1 MNNLNPSSR
10 CYALVRQLA
19 FLSKGLLFSIIFFFF
34 FIQTSTAQAPDQF
47 SYQGVVRDLS
57 NNLITNTTLGVQIT
71 ILQGSASGSN
81 LFRETHTPVT
91 NDAGLFSIEI
101 GTGTNVNGSLS
112 AINWEM
118 GPFFIEQAIDP
129 MGGTNYTITGTTQLL
144 SVPYALYA
152 KNAGRAASAA
162 VADEAS
168 TLAASGAASLTV
180 PLGTILP
187 YAGNAGSVPSGW
199 LLCDGTSYDV
209 NEYPALFN
217 LINTTYGAEPGR
229 FRVPNLQGRVPVGYN
244 VNQVEFDNLGEF
256 GGERTHTLDL
266 SEIPSHNHNGTTDP
280 DGEHGH
286 DVVTNLN
293 PSLDPPVH
301 VSVKMGDGSG
311 NSFDEIDSGGGDP
324 GGLNVETDIEGDHTH
339 SFTTSSVGE
348 GMPHNNLQPYLTINY
363 IIKAE

>member
-19 FLSKGLLFSIIFFFF
+19 FLSKGLLLSIISFFFL
-34 FIQTSTAQAPDQF
+34 IQTSTAQAPDQF

-71 ILQGSASGSN
+71 IRQGSASGSN

-91 NDAGLFSIEI
+91 NGAGLFSIEI

-209 NEYPALFN
+209 NEYQSLFN
-217 LINTTYGAEPGR
+217 LIGTIYGSEPGR
-229 FRVPNLQGRVPVGYN
+229 FRIPNLQGRVPVGYN
-244 VNQVEFDNLGEF
+244 VNQSEFDNLGEQ
-256 GGERTHTLDL
+256 GGSRTHTL
-266 SEIPSHNHNGTTDP
+266 SVAQMPSHNHNFSDP
-280 DGEHGH
+280 GHGH
-286 DVVTNLN
+286 NLN
-293 PSLDPPVH
+293 TAGDFYRYIFVNGNNTSDGGFDNSPDEPNLVTPGPVPQ
-301 VSVKMGDGSG
+301 VFNSTTNINFDAQGG
-311 NSFDEIDSGGGDP
+311 NQ
-324 GGLNVETDIEGDHTH
+324 
-339 SFTTSSVGE
+339 
-348 GMPHNNLQPYLTINY
+348 PHNNLQPYLTINY
-363 IIKAE
+363 IIKAR